1 MRTIKIVMAWKQQLG
16 DEIAKARVRAHMTQ
30 EQLHKA
36 VGVSRNMIV
45 SYEKGKTPP
54 PFETLASIARAV
66 SADQFVVEDLHITF
80 SRNGAGVR
88 PDAVPQQLK
97 LDFDGEGGVT
107 VRIESTGVGLV
118 IKALSA

>member
-1 MRTIKIVMAWKQQLG
+1 MKTNKVVMAWKQQLG
-16 DEIAKARVRAHMTQ
+16 DEIAKARRRARMTQ

-66 SADQFVVEDLHITF
+66 NTDQFIVEDLHITF
-80 SRNGAGVR
+80 SRNGASVR
-88 PDAVPQQLK
+88 PEAVSQQLK
-97 LDFDGEGGVT
+97 LDFDGEGCVT
-107 VRIESTGVGLV
+107 VRIESTGVGLI